1 MMATANSKATFAAK
15 EIIFLGAEAMES
27 IAARTRFAA
36 AVAARRWKLPRR
48 GRSQKP
54 VAVAP
59 RIAPR
64 VFHPYARPTAAPW
77 PEVEADCAPAI
88 SSVTA
93 GKLNPKTI
101 AAGRIA
107 SALVAK
113 CASTRPPNHS
123 SHHGR

>member
-15 EIIFLGAEAMES
+15 EIILLGAEAMES
-27 IAARTRFAA
+27 TAARTRFAA

-59 RIAPR
+59 RIAPS

-77 PEVEADCAPAI
+77 PEVEADCGPAI
-88 SSVTA
+88 RSATA

-101 AAGRIA
+101 AAGE
-107 SALVAK
+107 
-113 CASTRPPNHS
+113 TRKAYHGKNPPPPPRN
-123 SHHGR
+123 

>member
-1 MMATANSKATFAAK
+1 MIATANSKATCAAK
-15 EIIFLGAEAMES
+15 EIILLVAEAMES
-27 IAARTRFAA
+27 TAARTKFAA
-36 AVAARRWKLPRR
+36 ADAARRWHLQRR
-48 GRSQKP
+48 GRRQKP
-54 VAVAP
+54 AAVEP

-101 AAGRIA
+101 AAGSIA
-107 SALVAK
+107 SALVA
-113 CASTRPPNHS
+113 N
-123 SHHGR
+123 